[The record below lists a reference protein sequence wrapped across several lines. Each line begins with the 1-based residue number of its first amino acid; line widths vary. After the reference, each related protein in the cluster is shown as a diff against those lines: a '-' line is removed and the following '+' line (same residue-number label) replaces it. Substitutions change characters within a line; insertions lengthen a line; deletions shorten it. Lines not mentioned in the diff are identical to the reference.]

1 MGGDL
6 RATPM
11 GREIDAKLP
20 TVMHR
25 NVRLFVTGL
34 FVTVAL
40 MSPRPAH
47 AQTAAGFERP
57 TALPPLGRDPVS
69 SADTT
74 AVVMN
79 PAVLAFMPGAELR
92 WTGVFMSENSTLPQ
106 QGHAIG
112 LGFPIPFLR
121 LGTALRVDLI
131 NPPNSANY
139 PEYQLLSWG
148 MGIRLTDASAIG
160 VAWQHSYSESF
171 AFHGFDAWSL
181 GYTARPWEAIGI
193 GIWSRAFNAPLS
205 EGGYRLD
212 PTFEVALSIR
222 PFASDALEIGLMNTY
237 IYPRDT
243 PDYFAPRASLGVKI
257 PGFGRFRADVTV
269 NDPDNRAGYR
279 AWLATGGISVDFN
292 GPQGG
297 SQVGAGALVGNALGN
312 NARYK
317 AYSNLYFDVALQSY
331 RSSAALEVPHT
342 ALRFVIDETPS
353 AREHVALLRKLW
365 NAADDESSVEAVVL
379 ELRDAPARNLAYV
392 QELRDAV
399 DYLRSRGKRVVCHLD
414 DAKGAALYLCSA
426 ADRVLIHP
434 AGGIR
439 FAGMSTT
446 HFYFKGLLDK
456 LGIKADFVRIGD
468 HKSAPE
474 SFMREGP
481 TDVAKADTQALLD
494 AINRQLVR
502 GIAEGRHLS
511 QADVSTRIAQG
522 PFVSSEAKQ
531 AGFVDQ
537 YAYSDQIEDEVSKLL
552 GHGVSVVD
560 DPMAR
565 KESSH
570 YESVRKVAV
579 VYVEGDMVDGKSQ
592 TIPLFGNKMVGSTTI
607 GDTLRQ
613 LRTDPG
619 VGAIVLRIESPGGS
633 ALAADTLWREIQL
646 TSAAG
651 GKPVIVS
658 MGGVAASGGYY
669 MASPATRIFANPAT
683 ITGSI
688 GIFYGKADV
697 AELLHRI
704 GVGTETYRTAPRA
717 DAESVFRPFTP
728 EERAELERKVRQFY
742 EVFLNRVSL
751 GRKIDRDSV
760 DRLGQGRVYT
770 GEQALA
776 NRLVDEV
783 GGLRQALEFA
793 RRAAGLP
800 EYAPIVELPPPDT
813 SLIGRILGLEGVSN
827 RSTLPLP
834 KPLLDMARA
843 LAPFATQSPDSPFA
857 RLEWVTLEQ

>member
-1 MGGDL
+1 V
-6 RATPM
+6 
-11 GREIDAKLP
+11 K
-20 TVMHR
+20 HR
-25 NVRLFVTGL
+25 PIRLIVAGLALSVT
-34 FVTVAL
+34 FA
-40 MSPRPAH
+40 SPRLAV
-47 AQTAAGFERP
+47 AQAAGFYRP
-57 TALPPLGRDPVS
+57 TALPPLGRDPVGTV
-69 SADTT
+69 DTT
-74 AVVMN
+74 AVVNN
-79 PAVLAFMPGAELR
+79 PAVLAYLPGAELR
-92 WTGVFMSENSTLPQ
+92 WTGVFMTEQSTLPQ
-106 QGHAIG
+106 QGHAIA

-121 LGTALRVDLI
+121 LGTALRLDLI
-131 NPPNSANY
+131 DPPNAAYY
-139 PEYQLLSWG
+139 PSYQLLNWG
-148 MGIRLTDASAIG
+148 MGIKLTDASSIG
-160 VAWQHSYSESF
+160 VAWQRSYSE
-171 AFHGFDAWSL
+171 ARYFHGFDAWAL

-193 GIWSRAFNAPLS
+193 GIWSRAFNAPLTW
-205 EGGYRLD
+205 GGYRLD

-222 PFASDALEIGLMNTY
+222 PFASDALEVGLMNTY
-237 IYPRDT
+237 IYPHDT

-257 PGFGRFRADVTV
+257 PGFGRFRADVTI
-269 NDPDNRAGYR
+269 NDPDNRAGLR
-279 AWLATGGISVDFN
+279 GWLATGGVAVDFS
-292 GPQGG
+292 GPQGS
-297 SQVGAGALVGNALGN
+297 SQFGAGTLVGNALGRD
-312 NARYK
+312 ARYK
-317 AYSNLYFDVALQSY
+317 AYSNLYFDVALHSY
-331 RSSAALEVPHT
+331 RSAAAVEVPHT
-342 ALRFVIDETPS
+342 ALRFLIDDTPN

-365 NAADDESSVEAVVL
+365 NVANDESSIDAVIL
-379 ELRDAPARNLAYV
+379 ELRDAPARNLAYA
-392 QELRDAV
+392 QELRDAIG
-399 DYLRSRGKRVVCHLD
+399 YLKSRGKRVVCHMD
-414 DAKGAALYLCSA
+414 DAKGAALYLCSS

-481 TDVAKADTQALLD
+481 TDVARADTQALLE
-494 AINRQLVR
+494 AINQQLVR
-502 GIAEGRHLS
+502 GIAEGRRLRG
-511 QADVSTRIAQG
+511 ADVSARIAQG

-560 DPMAR
+560 DPMAP

-570 YESVRKVAV
+570 FDSVRKVAI

-592 TIPLFGNKMVGSTTI
+592 TIPLFGNRMVGSTTI

-613 LRTDPG
+613 LRSDPG
-619 VGAIVLRIESPGGS
+619 VGAIVLRLESPGGS

-646 TSAAG
+646 TGAAG

-669 MASPATRIFANPAT
+669 VASPATRIFANPAT

-697 AELLHRI
+697 AELLRKV

-717 DAESVFRPFTP
+717 DAESVFRPYTP
-728 EERAELERKVRQFY
+728 EEREELERKVRQFY

-751 GRKIDRDSV
+751 GRKMDRDSV

-770 GEQALA
+770 GEQALK
-776 NRLVDEV
+776 NRLVDEL

-793 RRAAGLP
+793 RKAAGLP
-800 EYAPIVELPPPDT
+800 DHAPIVELPPPDT

-827 RSTLPLP
+827 QSNLPLP

-843 LAPFATQSPDSPFA
+843 LVPFTAQAPDRPFA

>member
-1 MGGDL
+1 M
-6 RATPM
+6 AQ
-11 GREIDAKLP
+11 
-20 TVMHR
+20 
-25 NVRLFVTGL
+25 
-34 FVTVAL
+34 AL
-40 MSPRPAH
+40 NLE
-47 AQTAAGFERP
+47 GFQRP
-57 TALPPLGRDPVS
+57 TALPPLGRDSVGTV
-69 SADTT
+69 DTT
-74 AVVMN
+74 AVVTN
-79 PAVLAFMPGAELR
+79 PALLAFLPGAELR
-92 WTGVFMSENSTLPQ
+92 WTGVFMSEQSKLPQ

-131 NPPNSANY
+131 NPPNAADYSSY
-139 PEYQLLSWG
+139 ELLNWG
-148 MGIRLTDASAIG
+148 MGIKMTDASAIG
-160 VAWQHSYSESF
+160 VAWQHSYSESR
-171 AFHGFDAWSL
+171 AFHGFDAWAL
-181 GYTARPWEAIGI
+181 GYTARPWEAIGV
-193 GIWSRAFNAPLS
+193 GIWGRAINAPLS

-212 PTFEVALSIR
+212 PSFEVALSIR

-237 IYPRDT
+237 IYPRYT
-243 PDYFAPRASLGVKI
+243 PDYFAPRVSLGVKI
-257 PGFGRFRADVTV
+257 PGFGRFRAYVTI
-269 NDPDNRAGYR
+269 NDPDNRAGPR
-279 AWLATGGISVDFN
+279 EWIATGGIAVNFN

-297 SQVGAGALVGNALGN
+297 SQFAAGTLVGNGLGHD
-312 NARYK
+312 ARYK

-331 RSSAALEVPHT
+331 RSSAAVEIPHT
-342 ALRFVIDETPS
+342 ALRFLIDDTPS
-353 AREHVALLRKLW
+353 AREHIALLRKLW
-365 NAADDESSVEAVVL
+365 SIADHESSVDAVVL
-379 ELRDAPARNLAYV
+379 ELRDVPARNLAYA

-399 DYLRSRGKRVVCHLD
+399 EYLRARGKRVVCHLD

-434 AGGIR
+434 AGGVR

-481 TDVAKADTQALLD
+481 TDVARADTQALLN
-494 AINRQLVR
+494 AINQQLVS
-502 GIAEGRHLS
+502 GIAQSRRLS
-511 QADVSTRIAQG
+511 PADVSARIAQG

-552 GHGVSVVD
+552 GHGVSIVD
-560 DPMAR
+560 DPMAH

-570 YESVRKVAV
+570 FESVRKVAI

-619 VGAIVLRIESPGGS
+619 VGAIVLRVESPGGS

-646 TSAAG
+646 TNAAG

-669 MASPATRIFANPAT
+669 VASPATRIFANPAT

-697 AELLHRI
+697 AELLRKI

-717 DAESVFRPFTP
+717 DAESVFRPFTE

-742 EVFLNRVSL
+742 EVFLSRVSL
-751 GRKIDRDSV
+751 GRHIDHDTI

-770 GEQALA
+770 GEQALK
-776 NRLVDEV
+776 NRLIDEL
-783 GGLRQALEFA
+783 GGLRQALDYA
-793 RRAAGLP
+793 RKAAGLP

-813 SLIGRILGLEGVSN
+813 SLIGRLLGLEGVSSQ
-827 RSTLPLP
+827 STILLP